1 MSRLLAIW
9 IVLVGTRAL
18 AQTPPA
24 PPSPPPPQAP
34 APTPVPA
41 PQPQPQPGPPAPAP
55 AEPTGDAEGAKR
67 HFEQAVALFN
77 DGNFPAALTEFEQA
91 YRLRP
96 AAFVHYNI
104 GLTQKA
110 LFRYSDAIASLQRYL
125 DESTALTPER
135 RAEATQIINE
145 LKALLADVT
154 LVVLPAGA
162 AVTLDGRAM
171 GVAPFSRPLA
181 IAAGIHKLEITAD
194 GHEPQK
200 RDLIVTAGVPLRIEL
215 ALKAIS
221 RIGKVR
227 ITSSVPRATVLIDGK
242 AVGVVPLELEL
253 EAGGHRLEVS
263 APDHHVRRDELV
275 IAAGQTR
282 QVEVSLDRVIVE
294 KKRWYK
300 QWYVWTG
307 VAAVVVGGTVGC
319 GLAGCFDTQQGPI
332 EGSLAPGAGS
342 VQ

>member
-9 IVLVGTRAL
+9 IVLVGSRAF

-24 PPSPPPPQAP
+24 PPPAP
-34 APTPVPA
+34 AQAPVPA
-41 PQPQPQPGPPAPAP
+41 PQPAPAPPAPT
-55 AEPTGDAEGAKR
+55 ETGGDVEGAKR

-104 GLTQKA
+104 GLTLKA
-110 LFRYSDAIASLQRYL
+110 LFRYSDAIVSLQRYL

-145 LKALLADVT
+145 MKALLADIT

-162 AVTLDGRAM
+162 AVTVDGRSM
-171 GVAPFSRPLA
+171 GVSPFSRPLS
-181 IAAGIHKLEITAD
+181 IAAGIHKLEVTAD

-221 RIGKVR
+221 TTGKVR

-242 AVGVVPLELEL
+242 AVGMAPLELEL

-282 QVEVSLDRVIVE
+282 QVEVTLDRVIVE

-300 QWYVWTG
+300 SWKVWTG
-307 VAAVVVGGTVGC
+307 VAVVVAGGTVGC

-332 EGSLAPGAGS
+332 EGTLAPGAGS
-342 VQ
+342 VR